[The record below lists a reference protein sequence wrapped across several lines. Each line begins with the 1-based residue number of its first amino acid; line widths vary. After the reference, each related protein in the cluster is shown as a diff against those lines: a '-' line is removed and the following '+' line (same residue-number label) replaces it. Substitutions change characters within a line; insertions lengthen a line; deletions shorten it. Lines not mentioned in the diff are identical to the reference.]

1 MDTGDVDVVVW
12 PESAER
18 EAWWRQ
24 IVTGGSADASP
35 SPSPLTPNRNFQETP
50 SRILHAA

>member
-18 EAWWRQ
+18 EVWWRQ

-35 SPSPLTPNRNFQETP
+35 APLTPDRSAPDTP

>member
-12 PESAER
+12 PESEER

-24 IVTGGSADASP
+24 VVRAGSADASP
-35 SPSPLTPNRNFQETP
+35 ATMTPNRSVQDTP
-50 SRILHAA
+50 SRILDAA

>member
-24 IVTGGSADASP
+24 VVTGGSADASP
-35 SPSPLTPNRNFQETP
+35 APNRSAP
-50 SRILHAA
+50 DAPPRILHAA

>member
-12 PESAER
+12 PESVER

-35 SPSPLTPNRNFQETP
+35 STPNRNVPDTP
-50 SRILHAA
+50 SRILRAA

>member
-1 MDTGDVDVVVW
+1 MGISDSGVVVW

-24 IVTGGSADASP
+24 IVTTGSADASP
-35 SPSPLTPNRNFQETP
+35 VTMTPNRSAPDTP
-50 SRILHAA
+50 SRILQAA